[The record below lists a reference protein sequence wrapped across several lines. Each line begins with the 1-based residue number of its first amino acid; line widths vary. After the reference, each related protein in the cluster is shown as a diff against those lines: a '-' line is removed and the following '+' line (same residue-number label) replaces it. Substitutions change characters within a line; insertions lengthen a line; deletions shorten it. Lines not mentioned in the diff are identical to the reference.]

1 MGLNSLYC
9 FLKVQFLSFL
19 ELLGE
24 GRFKA
29 PVSSESIFFPL
40 LRELVSFKSEILF
53 FTVEF

>member
-1 MGLNSLYC
+1 MGLNSLHC